1 VTRLPLGDYPI
12 SHARQHGITSNL
24 QGTGGES
31 DDELRELEM
40 MKALVEE
47 ELNTRNYATKL
58 QLLLHMEQ
66 VEEEK
71 EVRHL
76 DMTGV
81 EVKVE
86 RQTGLVVV
94 EVPHLQEGRL
104 ATLRGDKL
112 FLRRAGDRMVEFEA
126 FVHKVMGI
134 KVWLG
139 ADVRLLQKIV
149 PGSRWDVR
157 FSVNLHPARLKHR
170 ALTLASSLG
179 MVTKVLFPKTTSLG
193 TFLSLPNLK
202 FFNPLVEGNPEQRT
216 AVQVI
221 VSRLSGPAPY
231 VVFGPPGTGKT
242 VTLVEAIKQAWR
254 RNPDA
259 HILATAPSNTAADL
273 LTEHLVK
280 DIPSTELL
288 RLHAASRAKEE
299 IAPAVAAASN
309 MTKDGEYFYPAL
321 PLLMQYKVVVTTLVT
336 AGRLVS
342 AAVPSTHF
350 TFVFIDEAGQ
360 ATEPETVIALAGLLA
375 QHTPVKLGA
384 QVVMA
389 GDPWQLGPV
398 VASRLASQS
407 GLDTSLLER
416 LMNLDLYSKGR
427 AGYEGRCIT
436 KLVRN
441 FRSHPALLTLPS
453 KLFYSGELL
462 PCADPKIVNSC
473 LSFQGLTEA
482 TRGSFPFL
490 FHGVVASDMREGKS
504 PSFFN
509 PSEAVVVLG
518 YIAALIE
525 QGMLP
530 ANIGVI
536 APYKKQVLKIRDR
549 LALKPWGDDVK
560 VGTTEEFQG
569 QERLAII
576 LSTVR
581 SSPNYLNTDDQSS
594 VGFLANPKRFN
605 VAITRAKALLVVVG
619 NPTVLCK
626 NQEWSRLVAMAVE
639 KGAYTGCAFPHKF

>member
-1 VTRLPLGDYPI
+1 
-12 SHARQHGITSNL
+12 
-24 QGTGGES
+24 
-31 DDELRELEM
+31 M
-40 MKALVEE
+40 
-47 ELNTRNYATKL
+47 
-58 QLLLHMEQ
+58 
-66 VEEEK
+66 
-71 EVRHL
+71 
-76 DMTGV
+76 
-81 EVKVE
+81 
-86 RQTGLVVV
+86 
-94 EVPHLQEGRL
+94 
-104 ATLRGDKL
+104 
-112 FLRRAGDRMVEFEA
+112 
-126 FVHKVMGI
+126 
-134 KVWLG
+134 
-139 ADVRLLQKIV
+139 
-149 PGSRWDVR
+149 
-157 FSVNLHPARLKHR
+157 HR

-179 MVTKVLFPKTTSLG
+179 MVTKVFFPKATTLG
-193 TFLSLPNLK
+193 TFLGLPNLK

-216 AVQVI
+216 AVQAI
-221 VSRLSGPAPY
+221 VSKLSGSAPY

-254 RNPDA
+254 RYPDA

-273 LTEHLVK
+273 LTEHLAEHISK
-280 DIPSTELL
+280 EELL
-288 RLHAASRAKEE
+288 RLHAASRIKEE
-299 IAPAVAAASN
+299 ISPVVAAVSN
-309 MTKDGEYFYPAL
+309 LTKEGEFTYPAL
-321 PLLMQYKVVVTTLVT
+321 PLLMEYKVVVTTLVT
-336 AGRLVS
+336 SGRLVS
-342 AAVPSTHF
+342 AVVPSTHF
-350 TFVFIDEAGQ
+350 NFVFIDEAGQ
-360 ATEPETVIALAGLLA
+360 ATEPETVIALAGLVA
-375 QHTPVKLGA
+375 QHTNTKQGA

-482 TRGSFPFL
+482 TRGLFPFL

-525 QGMLP
+525 QGMPP

-549 LALKPWGDDVK
+549 LALKPWGDEVK
-560 VGTTEEFQG
+560 VGKQFDRIVGEWKSKVDGLGMDLDVAQNETRTISSELFRVKSAYDESILQLEEVRRENKMLSNEIKDIMDQISEG
-569 QERLAII
+569 GRSIHEIDKIRKRLEAEKLELEAALSEAEGALEQEENKVLRAQLE
-576 LSTVR
+576 LTQVR
-581 SSPNYLNTDDQSS
+581 
-594 VGFLANPKRFN
+594 
-605 VAITRAKALLVVVG
+605 
-619 NPTVLCK
+619 
-626 NQEWSRLVAMAVE
+626 QEIERRIAE
-639 KGAYTGCAFPHKF
+639 

>member
-1 VTRLPLGDYPI
+1 
-12 SHARQHGITSNL
+12 
-24 QGTGGES
+24 
-31 DDELRELEM
+31 
-40 MKALVEE
+40 
-47 ELNTRNYATKL
+47 
-58 QLLLHMEQ
+58 
-66 VEEEK
+66 
-71 EVRHL
+71 
-76 DMTGV
+76 
-81 EVKVE
+81 
-86 RQTGLVVV
+86 
-94 EVPHLQEGRL
+94 
-104 ATLRGDKL
+104 
-112 FLRRAGDRMVEFEA
+112 
-126 FVHKVMGI
+126 
-134 KVWLG
+134 
-139 ADVRLLQKIV
+139 
-149 PGSRWDVR
+149 
-157 FSVNLHPARLKHR
+157 
-170 ALTLASSLG
+170 
-179 MVTKVLFPKTTSLG
+179 
-193 TFLSLPNLK
+193 
-202 FFNPLVEGNPEQRT
+202 
-216 AVQVI
+216 
-221 VSRLSGPAPY
+221 
-231 VVFGPPGTGKT
+231 
-242 VTLVEAIKQAWR
+242 
-254 RNPDA
+254 
-259 HILATAPSNTAADL
+259 
-273 LTEHLVK
+273 
-280 DIPSTELL
+280 
-288 RLHAASRAKEE
+288 
-299 IAPAVAAASN
+299 
-309 MTKDGEYFYPAL
+309 
-321 PLLMQYKVVVTTLVT
+321 
-336 AGRLVS
+336 
-342 AAVPSTHF
+342 
-350 TFVFIDEAGQ
+350 
-360 ATEPETVIALAGLLA
+360 
-375 QHTPVKLGA
+375 
-384 QVVMA
+384 MA

-482 TRGSFPFL
+482 TRGFFPFL

-626 NQEWSRLVAMAVE
+626 VWFIFHSKQPLMMR
-639 KGAYTGCAFPHKF
+639 YF